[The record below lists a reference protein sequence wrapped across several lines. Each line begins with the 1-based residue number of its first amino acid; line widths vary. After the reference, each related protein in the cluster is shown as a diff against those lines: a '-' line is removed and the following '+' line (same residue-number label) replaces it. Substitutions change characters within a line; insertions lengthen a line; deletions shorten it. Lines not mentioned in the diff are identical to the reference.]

1 MVSIVRE
8 RVDGTKVR
16 TMNVTC
22 LEHFYEACKVRAI
35 EEGIPVS
42 RVLRVA
48 LQLGVIRLE
57 TEYSK
62 QLRGED
68 NKVDKIRE
76 MYAQDGRMKKS
87 TETRKS
93 KKIDRKSTRLN
104 SSHTDISRMPSSA

>member
-1 MVSIVRE
+1 MTGVQTCALPIL
-8 RVDGTKVR
+8 DGTKVR

-93 KKIDRKSTRLN
+93 KKIVREGDGRHWHYEK
-104 SSHTDISRMPSSA
+104 DVEDQ